1 MTLPGAT
8 LLGQAILSGI
18 FIGALY
24 GLLGLGLSL
33 TWGLLGQINL
43 AHFALA
49 FLGAYLTYHL
59 ATVGGLDPLVT
70 LALIVPG
77 FFVLGVA
84 MQWLFARFRVS
95 ALNSLLVTF
104 GFTVIVETVIQAI
117 WTADFRRLE
126 SGYGDVKFRVG
137 TLFVPLPELLTLA
150 IAIALSVGAWG
161 LLRYTDVG
169 RAMRAAAEDAPIA
182 AAFGVDERRLAY
194 LVSGGS
200 AALAGAAGLCLALSQ
215 TLAPAQIYAWIGV
228 VFAAVMLGGL
238 GRALAPLIAGVVIG
252 VSEAVTMAVTAPSW
266 APLVSFTLLI
276 AILLFRPGRA
286 T

>member
-1 MTLPGAT
+1 MNLPGAT
-8 LLGQAILSGI
+8 LLGQAVLSGV

-77 FFVLGVA
+77 FFALGVA
-84 MQWLFARFRVS
+84 MQWLFARFRVTP
-95 ALNSLLVTF
+95 LNSLLVTF
-104 GFTVIVETVIQAI
+104 GFTVIVETIIQSI

-137 TLFVPLPELLTLA
+137 TLFVPLPELLTLCM
-150 IAIALSVGAWG
+150 AIALSLGAWA

-182 AAFGVDERRLAY
+182 AAFGVDERRLGY
-194 LVSGGS
+194 LVSGAS
-200 AALAGAAGLCLALSQ
+200 AAIAGAAGLCLALSQ

-228 VFAAVMLGGL
+228 IFAVVMMGGP
-238 GRALAPLIAGVVIG
+238 GRALGPLVAGIVIG
-252 VSEAVTMAVTAPSW
+252 VSEAVTMVVTAPSW
-266 APLVSFTLLI
+266 APVVSFSLLILLLI
-276 AILLFRPGRA
+276 ARPGRA
-286 T
+286 